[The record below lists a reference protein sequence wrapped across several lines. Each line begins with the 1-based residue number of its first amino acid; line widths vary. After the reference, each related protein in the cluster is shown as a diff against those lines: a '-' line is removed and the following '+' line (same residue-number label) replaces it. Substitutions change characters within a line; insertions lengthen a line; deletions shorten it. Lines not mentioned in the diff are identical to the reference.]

1 MLKSKFTGPEEKIRV
16 GSARLEALGDGVFAV
31 AMTLLVLE
39 LKVPE
44 WESGVTNALIWEH
57 LKHVAPSFFSF
68 ALSFAVLG
76 IMWFAHR
83 MEHVFIGAVNRKLIW
98 LNMLFY
104 GFICLVPFS
113 AALLGR
119 YPDVQL
125 VILIYGANLI
135 LAIAFL
141 FWIWS
146 YGTSLP
152 GLREREVPPELRQV
166 INVLFALAPT
176 LYIVAILLSF
186 IEPVWGFYCYLLTP
200 FLYFIPTPIDRYMP
214 AKTGGSKGGTDR

>member
-1 MLKSKFTGPEEKIRV
+1 MLKLKFTGPEEKIRV
-16 GSARLEALGDGVFAV
+16 GSGRLETLGDGVFAIV
-31 AMTLLVLE
+31 MTLLVLE
-39 LKVPE
+39 LRIPE
-44 WESGVTNALIWEH
+44 WEGEVTNAQVWDYMKH
-57 LKHVAPSFFSF
+57 LAPSFFSF
-68 ALSFAVLG
+68 GLSFAILG

-83 MEHVFIGAVNRKLIW
+83 MEHIFIGAVNRKLIW

-113 AALLGR
+113 AAMLGR
-119 YPDVQL
+119 YPNVQL
-125 VILIYGANLI
+125 VILLYGANLI
-135 LAIAFL
+135 FAIAFL
-141 FWIWS
+141 YWIWS

-152 GLREREVPPELRQV
+152 DLREREVPAELRRV

-200 FLYFIPTPIDRYMP
+200 LLYFVPTPIDKYLP
-214 AKTGGSKGGTDR
+214 AKSNGTGSVTNR